1 MRSGKIFPVFSGFYK
16 IYENHPWKKFFVGRD
31 EIRGGESSL
40 KEDFYWQTICATI
53 GTTAGVT
60 MAGIS
65 ARLFGAAAGIS
76 GWNVSNI
83 ENLLDLWYT
92 CEIQVG
98 EFLFSGL
105 LISSLGAV
113 MDVAMSVS
121 SAMDEVVRQ
130 NAAITRRELFHA
142 GNRRKLRRCSVHADH
157 GTDRKS
163 SSACSTEKQTR
174 SMNQNPSYRLLYTDA
189 SNTGEF
195 LKNEISGVLL
205 ARQHGK
211 ENHWEDVTS

>member
-1 MRSGKIFPVFSGFYK
+1 MADNLRNDRNDGRCDDGRNIGKTLRCDSRTLRAECVEHRKSSGPLVY
-16 IYENHPWKKFFVGRD
+16 
-31 EIRGGESSL
+31 L
-40 KEDFYWQTICATI
+40 C
-53 GTTAGVT
+53 
-60 MAGIS
+60 
-65 ARLFGAAAGIS
+65 
-76 GWNVSNI
+76 
-83 ENLLDLWYT
+83 
-92 CEIQVG
+92 IQVG
-98 EFLFSGL
+98 ELLFSGL

-142 GNRRKLRRCSVHADH
+142 GNRRKLRRCPVRADH

-163 SSACSTEKQTR
+163 SSACSAEKQTR
-174 SMNQNPSYRLLYTDA
+174 SMNQNPSCRLLYTDA

-195 LKNEISGVLL
+195 LQSEIPGVLL

>member
-1 MRSGKIFPVFSGFYK
+1 M
-16 IYENHPWKKFFVGRD
+16 E
-31 EIRGGESSL
+31 EI
-40 KEDFYWQTICATI
+40 FYWQTICATI
-53 GTTAGVT
+53 GTTEGVT

-65 ARLFGAAAGIS
+65 ARLFGATAGLS
-76 GWNVSNI
+76 GRNVSNI
-83 ENLLDLWYT
+83 ESLLDLWYT
-92 CEIQVG
+92 CDIQVG
-98 EFLFSGL
+98 ELLFSGL

-130 NAAITRRELFHA
+130 NAAIIRRKLFHA
-142 GNRRKLRRCSVHADH
+142 GNRRKLRRCSVRADH

-163 SSACSTEKQTR
+163 SSARSIEKQTR
-174 SMNQNPSYRLLYTDA
+174 SMNQNPSCRLLYTDA

-195 LKNEISGVLL
+195 LQSEIPGVLL

>member
-1 MRSGKIFPVFSGFYK
+1 MAGMKSAGK
-16 IYENHPWKKFFVGRD
+16 NHPWKRFFVGRD
-31 EIRGGESSL
+31 EISGEESSL

-53 GTTAGVT
+53 GTTEGVT

-65 ARLFGAAAGIS
+65 ARLFGATAGLS
-76 GWNVSNI
+76 GRNVSNI
-83 ENLLDLWYT
+83 ESLLDFWYT
-92 CEIQVG
+92 CDIQVG
-98 EFLFSGL
+98 ELLFSGL

-142 GNRRKLRRCSVHADH
+142 GNRRKLRRCPVRADH

-163 SSACSTEKQTR
+163 SSACSAEKQTR
-174 SMNQNPSYRLLYTDA
+174 SMNQDPSCRLLYTDA

-195 LKNEISGVLL
+195 LQSEIPGVLL

-211 ENHWEDVTS
+211 ENHWEDATL